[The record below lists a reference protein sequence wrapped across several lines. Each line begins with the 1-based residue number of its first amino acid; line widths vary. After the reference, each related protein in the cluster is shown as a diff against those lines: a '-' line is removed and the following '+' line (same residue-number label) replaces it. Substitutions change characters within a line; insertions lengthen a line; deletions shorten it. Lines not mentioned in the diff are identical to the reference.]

1 MLSKSSTV
9 ANIETQP
16 PAGLAAAMRISFSVR
31 CFLLHH
37 VLCILLTIYTLLN

>member
-9 ANIETQP
+9 ANIETWLA
-16 PAGLAAAMRISFSVR
+16 AGLAAVMRISFSAG